1 LAFGARQLFWLLFQ
15 NLDNF
20 FQSSSGRPVILFRK
34 IFFVKVD
41 RQSVKIAQADIAVR
55 LRFLLL
61 KEKELNC
68 AFFILIGSSQ
78 IREGED
84 FLCQPNYASVFYC
97 KNKLA

>member
-1 LAFGARQLFWLLFQ
+1 LAFWARQLFWLLFQ

-20 FQSSSGRPVILFRK
+20 FQSSSSRPVILFRK

-41 RQSVKIAQADIAVR
+41 RQSVKIAQADIAVS

-68 AFFILIGSSQ
+68 AFFYFNWIVSDPGRRGLP
-78 IREGED
+78 
-84 FLCQPNYASVFYC
+84 LPA
-97 KNKLA
+97 